1 MKLLEQVAQLTRT
14 KHFSL
19 RAEKAYIYWIARFI
33 RPSRLRRT
41 RPTALAR
48 LSDGR
53 PDDILMFM

>member
-19 RAEKAYIYWIARFI
+19 RTEKAYIYWIARFI

-41 RPTALAR
+41 RPTALVR
-48 LSDGR
+48 WPS
-53 PDDILMFM
+53 